1 MRKTRLLAVLTAGA
15 MLAISGCGTTE
26 DAASSDASADTGSGE
41 SITIVDSRG
50 KEVVLD
56 GPATRV
62 AGSEWGVIENMVSL
76 GVMPV
81 GAADIEGYETWVSS
95 APLDDT
101 VTDIGTRGE
110 PSIDTLVALEPDL
123 LLVTDS
129 LVDGAIEQIEETI
142 PVIVVPGGDAA
153 DNIGQMFETID
164 LIAKATG
171 TEDAAE
177 ELKANFEAKVEEGR
191 AAVEAAGATG
201 DAVAFSD
208 SYVDAGSVSIR
219 PYAEG
224 SLVSDVFAEIGLEN
238 AWSMEG
244 DPAYGLAQTDVE
256 GLTELGDAHFWYM
269 ANDAFGDPYTDE
281 LADNAIW
288 MDLPFVTED
297 KVVRFP
303 DSIWTFGGPTS
314 MEQIIDA
321 AVDAL
326 N

>member
-1 MRKTRLLAVLTAGA
+1 MRKTQLLAALAAGA
-15 MLAISGCGTTE
+15 LLALSGCGTTE
-26 DAASSDASADTGSGE
+26 DAATGDASADTGSGQ
-41 SITIVDSRG
+41 SITIVDARG

-81 GAADIEGYETWVSS
+81 GAADIAGYETWVSS

-142 PVIVVPGGDAA
+142 PVIVVPGGDAT
-153 DNIGQMFETID
+153 DSLGQMFETMDI
-164 LIAKATG
+164 IAQATG
-171 TEDAAE
+171 TEEAAAE
-177 ELKANFEAKVEEGR
+177 VKATFEAKVEEGR
-191 AAVEAAGATG
+191 AAVEAAGAAG
-201 DAVAFSD
+201 DTVAFSD
-208 SYVDAGSVSIR
+208 SYVDAGSVSVR

-224 SLVSDVFAEIGLEN
+224 SLVSDVLAEIGLEN

-244 DPAYGLAQTDVE
+244 DPTYGLAQTDVE
-256 GLTELGDAHFWYM
+256 GLTELGDTHFWYM
-269 ANDAFGDPYTDE
+269 ANDSLGDPYTEE

-288 MDLPFVTED
+288 MDLPFVAED

-314 MEQIIDA
+314 MAQIIDA